1 MMRGLMGVE
10 ARNCSVG
17 RDGSRESRKEMTG
30 RDGMKEDG
38 MEEIQKVGESSD
50 AREKRYHV
58 EGRRR
63 KKKRGGWQKYRP
75 VGACVVFVF
84 CRLD

>member
-1 MMRGLMGVE
+1 
-10 ARNCSVG
+10 
-17 RDGSRESRKEMTG
+17 
-30 RDGMKEDG
+30 